1 MPPIAKMSPAGPT
14 AFASP
19 RWPAPGSLPW
29 LILHEVRL
37 AFRSGRR
44 GTAKWIRLGL
54 LLAFF
59 LFGLFIAYRLRDTP
73 LEPKPRWLIT
83 GNAALLVMFTFMAT
97 QSLLQALRT
106 LFEKTDLD
114 LLLSS
119 PLPEGRVLAAKMLGI
134 GASAAATYFLLL
146 LPISLPVALLGHP
159 RLFAMV
165 PVAAA
170 LAMLSATLGLALAI
184 LLVRRIGARG
194 ARSVGTIIAAGT
206 GGIIYLVSQL
216 SGQYRPGRG
225 RVLIMADWL
234 KAHHWGVSGWS
245 AVPARALFGEIGPL
259 VLLVGV
265 SGTLFALTSWLFRTR
280 FLASVQSAGD
290 RSGRRSAAGRGPAFR
305 GGLAATVVGK
315 EVRLLLREPEIV
327 FLVLLRLI
335 YLFPLVLLG
344 TGRAAGSEVAI
355 PVLAAVGVVAA
366 GQLCGSVSW
375 LTISAEDA
383 PDLLAVSPVDAGRLK
398 RMKLLAAL
406 AIVSPVAAIV
416 PVVLLFRGGLLA
428 ALITYAG
435 TAVAG
440 AGAGGIELL
449 LGKPA
454 KRSTFRRRQGSLL
467 TSLLGVLLS
476 MVAGG
481 LTAAAVYF
489 V

>member
-1 MPPIAKMSPAGPT
+1 MSQA
-14 AFASP
+14 ARA
-19 RWPAPGSLPW
+19 RWPAPGSLLW
-29 LILHEVRL
+29 LVLHEVRL
-37 AFRSGRR
+37 TFRSGRR
-44 GTAKWIRLGL
+44 GFGRWIRIVL

-59 LFGLFIAYRLRDTP
+59 VVGLFVAYLLRDTP
-73 LEPKPRWLIT
+73 LAPRPRWLIM
-83 GNAALLVMFTFMAT
+83 GNAALLVMFTFMTT

-134 GASAAATYFLLL
+134 AASAAATYCLLL
-146 LPISLPVALLGHP
+146 LPLSLPVALLGHP
-159 RLFAMV
+159 RLFGVV
-165 PVAAA
+165 PVIAA
-170 LAMLSATLGLALAI
+170 LAMLSATFGLALAI

-194 ARSVGTIIAAGT
+194 ARSVGTIVAAGT
-206 GGIIYLVSQL
+206 GGVIYLVSLL
-216 SGQYRPGRG
+216 SGQYQPGRG
-225 RVLIMADWL
+225 RVAIVADWL
-234 KAHHWGVSGWS
+234 KVHGWGVSGWS
-245 AVPARALFGEIGPL
+245 AVPARGLFGEIVPL
-259 VLLVGV
+259 LLLVGV
-265 SGTLFALTSWLFRTR
+265 SGVLFALTSWLFRTR

-290 RSGRRSAAGRGPAFR
+290 RSGQRGAAGRGPAFR
-305 GGLAATVVGK
+305 GGLAATVVTK
-315 EVRLLLREPEIV
+315 EVRLLTREPEIL

-335 YLFPLVLLG
+335 YLFPLVLIG
-344 TGRAAGSEVAI
+344 TKHSGGGLLAA

-366 GQLCGSVSW
+366 GQLCGSISW

-383 PDLLAVSPVDAGRLK
+383 PDLLAVSPVDPGRLK

-406 AIVSPVAAIV
+406 AVVSPVAAMVPIV
-416 PVVLLFRGGLLA
+416 ILFRGGLVA

-435 TAVAG
+435 TLVAG

-454 KRSTFRRRQGSLL
+454 KRSNFRRRQGSLL

-476 MVAGG
+476 MIAAGF
-481 LTAAAVYF
+481 TAVAVYF